1 MSLQALDRDLLG
13 TLYCLNCN
21 QLHFIFV
28 RHEVRLLRAEQI
40 YRRVPECRCPISDG
54 TCDYR
59 TFYNYHARFKFE
71 HVQMAMKLY
80 RHGLLSDAKAY
91 LKCLAFL
98 RPNRQRINAFPTNLG
113 LSFFEPRFVKDQIFV
128 RAQSWIL
135 IPEDQGSIMPKLR
148 FTRVCEHLDSPY
160 DTSPYS
166 MIFQCKLEHF
176 ADKQDLTEICCILIR
191 CRYCPTALLVEAKR
205 LNKDSKGG
213 LLTINKWQDLGCGL
227 SPSEARWKSHL
238 ECPGT
243 PWPYPPDDELG
254 SIRAQLRRSAWNEM

>member
-1 MSLQALDRDLLG
+1 
-13 TLYCLNCN
+13 
-21 QLHFIFV
+21 
-28 RHEVRLLRAEQI
+28 
-40 YRRVPECRCPISDG
+40 
-54 TCDYR
+54 
-59 TFYNYHARFKFE
+59 
-71 HVQMAMKLY
+71 MKLY
-80 RHGLLSDAKAY
+80 RRGLLSDAKAY
-91 LKCLAFL
+91 LKRLPFL

-113 LSFFEPRFVKDQIFV
+113 LSFKDQIFV

-213 LLTINKWQDLGCGL
+213 LLTITKWQDLGCGL
-227 SPSEARWKSHL
+227 SPSEVRWKSDL
-238 ECPGT
+238 EYPGT
-243 PWPYPPDDELG
+243 PWPYLPDDELG
-254 SIRAQLRRSAWNEM
+254 SIRASYEDQPGTRYKSLLKEAKAWKLLEKAREDFEAYNIYNKYDDLRRVLFGMDSVQE